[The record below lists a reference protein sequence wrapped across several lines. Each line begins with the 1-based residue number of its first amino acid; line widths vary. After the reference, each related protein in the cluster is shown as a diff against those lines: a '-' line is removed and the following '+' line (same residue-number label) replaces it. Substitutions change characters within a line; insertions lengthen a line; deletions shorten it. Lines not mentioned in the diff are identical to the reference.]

1 VKFSA
6 IKIAKMGILIALAI
20 GLNLV
25 LFEIPNVE
33 LISFV
38 VFSSGYLLG
47 ITEGGIVGL
56 LAMFIYSVFNPM
68 GMPTLPVLVTQ
79 VISMTLIGI
88 SGGLVGKI
96 KWFAQGKIV
105 NFLIIGAI
113 GFFLTLIYDFL
124 TNLVWGY
131 TSGQILPVLIGGTL
145 LSLVHTIS
153 NAVIFTVLAPVTYK
167 VKRLE
172 VKQDHSQ
179 NRTMERG
186 NCL

>member
-6 IKIAKMGILIALAI
+6 IKIAKMGILIALAV
-20 GLNLV
+20 GLNFV
-25 LFEIPNVE
+25 LLAIPNVE

-47 ITEGGIVGL
+47 TIEGGIVGL

-68 GMPTLPVLVTQ
+68 GMSTLPVLVAQ
-79 VISMTLIGI
+79 IVSMTLIGI
-88 SGGLVGKI
+88 SGGLVGRI
-96 KWFAQGKIV
+96 KWFTQGKMV
-105 NFLIIGAI
+105 NFLLIGAI

-124 TNLVWGY
+124 TNLAWAY
-131 TSGQILPVLIGGTL
+131 TSGQILPVLIGGTF

-153 NAVIFTVLAPVTYK
+153 NAVIFAVLAPVIYK

-172 VKQDHSQ
+172 VKSVYS
-179 NRTMERG
+179 EA
-186 NCL
+186 